1 MEYIWP
7 ARKHRRK
14 LDKGHDAQPPKHLLD
29 QTDLP
34 RRPSTGSRRPS
45 MDILS
50 RKPRKSLDLNT
61 NSNSL
66 RPGPLRRLG
75 TSRSF
80 TDLKSAANLGSGYS
94 APTLHRNHSTD
105 ALSQPVSPSEAS
117 GPTRKG
123 TGYFA
128 TMQQT
133 NDAVEMKTRS
143 SQKTFVAVDISRYDN
158 RALKR

>member
-7 ARKHRRK
+7 ARKHRHN
-14 LDKGHDAQPPKHLLD
+14 LENSNVAQPPQHLLEPPSPSSPSFPSSRPP
-29 QTDLP
+29 TSSK
-34 RRPSTGSRRPS
+34 RPSL
-45 MDILS
+45 DLLS

-61 NSNSL
+61 HSNSDTL

-80 TDLKSAANLGSGYS
+80 TDLRSANLNSGYS
-94 APTLHRNHSTD
+94 TPTFHRNHSTD
-105 ALSQPVSPSEAS
+105 ALSQPSSPSEGS
-117 GPTRKG
+117 GPVRKG

-128 TMQQT
+128 AMQQT

-143 SQKTFVAVDISRYDN
+143 SQKTFVAVRIAR
-158 RALKR
+158 